1 VVHNWPSHIFCILE
15 LGLYCLFQSLIS
27 MPRKMADPIFSAHVM
42 GAFPRF
48 LSWVQSQIN
57 DFKRV
62 MEYIPCQ
69 EDEITTIDDFEEE
82 VYCAQCKFPLV
93 NIFVEKSSKANE
105 SKLCTTCLF
114 KSDSENRRK
123 KNGYVITHS
132 FTKIP
137 FNSYPYENNMRA
149 KANIFG
155 KEWKKRFTSSQHAFC
170 YLLEG
175 N

>member
-1 VVHNWPSHIFCILE
+1 
-15 LGLYCLFQSLIS
+15 
-27 MPRKMADPIFSAHVM
+27 MADPIFSAHVM

-82 VYCAQCKFPLV
+82 
-93 NIFVEKSSKANE
+93 
-105 SKLCTTCLF
+105 
-114 KSDSENRRK
+114 
-123 KNGYVITHS
+123 
-132 FTKIP
+132 
-137 FNSYPYENNMRA
+137 NNMRA